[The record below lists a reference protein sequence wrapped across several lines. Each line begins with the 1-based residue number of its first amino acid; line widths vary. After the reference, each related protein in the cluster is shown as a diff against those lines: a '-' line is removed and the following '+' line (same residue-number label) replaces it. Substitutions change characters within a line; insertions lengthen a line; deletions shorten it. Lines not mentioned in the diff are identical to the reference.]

1 MNEKGP
7 IVFICSICKEKKNQE
22 ELLPFELVREPV
34 MNIIQEH
41 FPQTALKGFI
51 CKTDLNKFRLEYVSR
66 VIESNKGKITPL
78 EGEVIESLKQQELL
92 SSDVNKQFE
101 KQLTFGERLSDKIAE
116 FGGSWHFLIIFA
128 ILLALWIITNSV
140 MLIRNP
146 FDPYPYIFLNLVLS
160 CLAAIQAPLIMMSQN
175 RQEAKDRLSAEN
187 DYQTNLKAELEIRH
201 LHEKIDHLL
210 AHQWH
215 KLLEIQHIQTELIK
229 DIAELAK

>member
-1 MNEKGP
+1 MKEKKP
-7 IVFICSICKEKKNQE
+7 VVFICQICNQKKNRK

-34 MNIIQEH
+34 IKIIQER
-41 FPQTALKGFI
+41 FPQLTLEGFI
-51 CKTDLNKFRLEYVSR
+51 CKTDLNKFRLDYVTR
-66 VIESNKGKITPL
+66 VIESNKGEITHL

-92 SSDVNKQFE
+92 SSDINKQFE
-101 KQLTFGERLSDKIAE
+101 KQLTFGERLSDRIAE
-116 FGGSWHFLIIFA
+116 FGGSWTFIITFA
-128 ILLALWIITNSV
+128 VLLAFWIIVNSV
-140 MLIRNP
+140 MFILKP

-175 RQEAKDRLSAEN
+175 RQEAKDRLRAEN

-215 KLLEIQHIQTELIK
+215 KLLEIQHIQTELME
-229 DIAELAK
+229 DIAGLRK